1 MKLQVRAAGRGP
13 AKIVALY
20 CQNVNDFEDANCMNA
35 RLVELDG
42 LRGIAIALVVLFH
55 FGFFPPGW
63 IGVQLFFVLSG
74 YLISEILLTEKEKP
88 FPTYLARFYWRRS
101 LRIFP
106 LYFFYLISMSVLFA
120 ATGEPRSFEID
131 WPFLVTYTTNFGR
144 LRASDVGEAFTHL
157 WSLAIEEQF
166 YLLWPLAVYFC
177 PLASLK
183 RIILAVIFLSP
194 IARAILYFAMR
205 YMGYDEEFVGRA
217 IYVLPFTQFDA
228 FAFGAAIAVWK
239 LQDFP
244 YPRRLILA
252 VGLLAALLGAAVILH
267 QHFAYRAAF
276 KASLG
281 YQMYVLAGNGFVWA
295 YSLLDL
301 LSAAA
306 VICAIQK
313 LPAVGFLRNSVLS
326 RTGVISYGI
335 YVYHVPALLGLK
347 WLLGDFAQNH
357 SVATFFVYVGV
368 VFVISELSFRF
379 LEKPVL
385 SMRNSGNRTVS
396 GIVVPQR

>member
-1 MKLQVRAAGRGP
+1 
-13 AKIVALY
+13 
-20 CQNVNDFEDANCMNA
+20 MNT

-55 FGFFPPGW
+55 FGLFPPGW
-63 IGVQLFFVLSG
+63 VGVQLFFVLSG
-74 YLISEILLTEKEKP
+74 YLISQILLTEKEKP

-106 LYFFYLISMSVLFA
+106 LYFFYLIITAALFA
-120 ATGEPRSFEID
+120 ATTEPKSFEID

-144 LRASDVGEAFTHL
+144 LRLSDVGPAFTHL
-157 WSLAIEEQF
+157 WSLAVEEQF
-166 YLLWPLAVYFC
+166 YLLWPLVVYFC

-183 RIILAVIFLSP
+183 RVILATIVLSP
-194 IARAILYFAMR
+194 IVRALLYFAIR
-205 YMGYDEEFVGRA
+205 NMGYDDDFAGRA
-217 IYVLPFTQFDA
+217 VYVLPFTQFDA
-228 FAFGAAIAVWK
+228 FAFGAAISVWN
-239 LQDFP
+239 LQKFQ
-244 YPRRLILA
+244 YPRRLIVA
-252 VGLLAALLGAAVILH
+252 VGLLTALLGVAVILH
-267 QHFAYRAAF
+267 QHFVYRAAF

-281 YQMYVLAGNGFVWA
+281 YQMYLVADYGFIWG
-295 YSLLDL
+295 YSLMNL

-335 YVYHVPALLGLK
+335 YVYHVPVLLGLK
-347 WLLGDFAQNH
+347 WLLGDFAYNH
-357 SVATFFVYVGV
+357 GIATFVVYVV
-368 VFVISELSFRF
+368 AVFIISELSFRF
-379 LEKPVL
+379 LERPFL
-385 SMRNSGNRTVS
+385 SIKNSGNRALS